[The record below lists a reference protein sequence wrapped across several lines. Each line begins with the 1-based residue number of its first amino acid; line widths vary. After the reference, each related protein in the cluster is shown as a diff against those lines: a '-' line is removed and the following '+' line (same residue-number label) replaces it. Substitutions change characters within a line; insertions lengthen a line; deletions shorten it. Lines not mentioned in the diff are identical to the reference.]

1 LKDLEIIKENYTDP
15 QILTLDI
22 EEKELA
28 DNDNTFLNANNIYT
42 EVEGEVGKNLKL
54 KDNQRVNLVGIIK
67 SRFGTAEDAR
77 KSSEKRWLSA
87 YSNYRGLYKKGV
99 KFRDS
104 EKSRIFVKITK
115 TKVLA
120 AFGQL
125 VDVIFGA
132 GIFPIGISETK
143 LPEGERKNAHLDT
156 QNPSPTLESPDN
168 IGNRLEDETD
178 NPYDV
183 GYEGDGRILAAGETL
198 GRGEYSKTVEETA
211 EESGMLV
218 EGLNPNPQVFE
229 LSPAKKAARAM
240 EKLIHDQIEESKG
253 SSEIRNSLLEA
264 SLLGTG
270 ILKGPFNF
278 NKKLN
283 KWEMDED
290 NNRVYAPLEVRVPR
304 IEFVSCWDFYP
315 DPQATNVDECEFII
329 HRHKMNRSQ
338 LRQLR
343 NMPYFNEDAIRDCL
357 REGPNYIEKGFEDQL
372 KDQMSSPDESGSSNF
387 EVLEYWGIM
396 DAEYAREVGIDLDE
410 EIDDLDEVQ
419 INAWVCGNMLL
430 RAVVNPFSPYRIP
443 YHAFPYEKNPYNFF
457 GIGVAENMDDSQ
469 QIMNGHARMAI
480 DNLALAGSLVF
491 DVDESALVG
500 GQTMEVYPGKIFRR
514 QAGMPGQSIYGLKF
528 PNTAPENMMMFDR
541 FRQLADE
548 QTGIPS
554 YSHGQ
559 TGVQS
564 MTRTAS
570 GMSMLLGAASLN
582 IKTVVKNIDDFLL
595 KPLGESYFQ
604 WNMQFFEGDLDIA
617 GDLEVKATGTNSMMQ
632 KEVRS
637 QRLTMFLQTAQSPA
651 IAPFV
656 KISKLVSELAYSL
669 DLDPDEILNDPDEAA
684 IMAQIIGM
692 QNAGQTTGPEAEAVG
707 GQPGVMGGVQGA
719 PQQPQ
724 ELGTTGTGGGNIGT
738 GNVPLAGE
746 AEFSGTPRA
755 AGGAGQGSPI

>member
-1 LKDLEIIKENYTDP
+1 MIMAE
-15 QILTLDI
+15 
-22 EEKELA
+22 
-28 DNDNTFLNANNIYT
+28 NDNTFLTADNIY
-42 EVEGEVGKNLKL
+42 EDVEGEAGKTLSL
-54 KDNQRVNLVGIIK
+54 EEDQQINLVGIVK
-67 SRFGTAEDAR
+67 SRFALAEEAR
-77 KSSEKRWLSA
+77 DGDETRWLKA
-87 YSNYRGLYKKGV
+87 YENYRGLYNRSV
-99 KFRDS
+99 KFRES

-125 VDVIFGA
+125 VDVIFGT
-132 GIFPIGISETK
+132 GKFPIGIAETK
-143 LPEGERKNAHLDT
+143 IPEGEKENAYLDT
-156 QNPSPTLESPDN
+156 QNPQMGIESNVPDN
-168 IGNRLEDETD
+168 IGNRLEDDPVE
-178 NPYDV
+178 NIYNV
-183 GYEGDGRILAAGETL
+183 GYEGDGKTLKAGATL
-198 GRGEYSKTVEETA
+198 GTGMFEDDIIAQADEQ
-211 EESGMLV
+211 GMLQ
-218 EGLNPNPQVFE
+218 EGLTPNPQIPEV
-229 LSPAKKAARAM
+229 SPAEKTARRM
-240 EKLIHDQIEESKG
+240 EKLIHDQIEESNG
-253 SSEIRNSLLEA
+253 GSEIRNALLES

-270 ILKGPFNF
+270 IIKGPFNF
-278 NKKLN
+278 NKKLH
-283 KWEMDED
+283 KWDTDESGERQY
-290 NNRVYAPLEVRVPR
+290 NPLEVRVPR

-315 DPQATNVDECEFII
+315 DPAATNIDECEYVV

-343 NMPYFNEDAIRDCL
+343 NMPYFDEDAIRECIQKGANYEDKDFEAHL
-357 REGPNYIEKGFEDQL
+357 RDDYKVD
-372 KDQMSSPDESGSSNF
+372 DSYTANF

-396 DAEYAREVGIDLDE
+396 DAEYAREVGMELDE
-410 EIDDLDEVQ
+410 SIDDLDEVQ
-419 INAWVCGNMLL
+419 INAWVCGDKLL
-430 RAVVNPFSPYRIP
+430 RAVINPFTPYRIP
-443 YHAFPYEKNPYNFF
+443 YSAFPYERNPYNFF
-457 GIGVAENMDDSQ
+457 GIGVAENMNDSQ

-500 GQTMEVYPGKIFRR
+500 GQNMEVYPGKIFRR

-582 IKTVVKNIDDFLL
+582 IKTVVKNLDDFLL

-604 WNMQFFEGDLDIA
+604 WNMQFFEGKIDVA
-617 GDLEVKATGTNSMMQ
+617 GDLEVRATGTNSLMQ

-669 DLDPDEILNDPDEAA
+669 DLDPDEILNDPEEAA

-692 QNAGQTTGPEAEAVG
+692 QNAQQNTGEETEPG
-707 GQPGVMGGVQGA
+707 SQQPAGMGGLTGTPV
-719 PQQPQ
+719 QPQ
-724 ELGTTGTGGGNIGT
+724 DLGATGTGGGNIGI
-738 GNVPLAGE
+738 GDVPVAGE
-746 AEFSGTPRA
+746 DSFSGTVGIPT
-755 AGGAGQGSPI
+755 GAG

>member
-1 LKDLEIIKENYTDP
+1 MAE
-15 QILTLDI
+15 
-22 EEKELA
+22 
-28 DNDNTFLNANNIYT
+28 NDNTFLNANNIYE
-42 EVEGEVGKNLKL
+42 EVEGEAGKNLSL
-54 KDNQRVNLVGIIK
+54 EEDQQTNLVGIIK
-67 SRFGTAEDAR
+67 SRFALSEEAR
-77 KSSEKRWLSA
+77 NGDERRWLRA
-87 YSNYRGLYKKGV
+87 YENFRGLYNKSV
-99 KFRDS
+99 KFRES

-120 AFGQL
+120 AYGQL
-125 VDVIFGA
+125 VDVIFGT
-132 GIFPIGISETK
+132 GKFPIGIEETK
-143 LPEGERKNAHLDT
+143 LPEGEKENAYLDT
-156 QNPSPTLESPDN
+156 QNPQMGIESSLPDN
-168 IGNRLEDETD
+168 IGNRLEDAPVESIY
-178 NPYDV
+178 NV
-183 GYEGDGRILAAGETL
+183 GFEGDGRTLKPGATL
-198 GRGEYSKTVEETA
+198 GT
-211 EESGMLV
+211 GMFEDDVVTQADEQGLLQ
-218 EGLNPNPQVFE
+218 EGLTPNPQAPEV
-229 LSPAKKAARAM
+229 SPAQRAARKM
-240 EKLIHDQIEESKG
+240 EKLIHDQIEESNG
-253 SSEIRNSLLEA
+253 GSEIRNALLEA

-270 ILKGPFNF
+270 IVKGPFNF
-278 NKKLN
+278 NKKLH
-283 KWEMDED
+283 KWDTVENGERQY
-290 NNRVYAPLEVRVPR
+290 NPLEVRVPR

-315 DPQATNVDECEFII
+315 DPAATNIEECEYVI

-343 NMPYFNEDAIRDCL
+343 NMPYFNEDAIRECIQD
-357 REGPNYIEKGFEDQL
+357 GPNYEDKDFESQL
-372 KDQMSSPDESGSSNF
+372 RDDYKLDDTYMANF

-396 DAEYAREVGIDLDE
+396 DAEYAREVGIELDDS
-410 EIDDLDEVQ
+410 IDDLDEVQ
-419 INAWVCGNMLL
+419 INAWVCGNKLL
-430 RAVVNPFSPYRIP
+430 RAVINPFTPYRIP
-443 YHAFPYEKNPYNFF
+443 YSAFPYERNPYNFF
-457 GIGVAENMDDSQ
+457 GIGVAENMNDSQ

-500 GQTMEVYPGKIFRR
+500 GQNMEVYPGKIFRR

-582 IKTVVKNIDDFLL
+582 IKTVVKNLDDFLL

-604 WNMQFFEGDLDIA
+604 WNMQFFEGNLDVV
-617 GDLEVKATGTNSMMQ
+617 GDLEVKATGTNSLMQ

-669 DLDPDEILNDPDEAA
+669 DLDPDEILNDPEEAA

-692 QNAGQTTGPEAEAVG
+692 QNVGQNTGEET
-707 GQPGVMGGVQGA
+707 QPGSQQPAGMGGLGGIPVEPQDLGA
-719 PQQPQ
+719 
-724 ELGTTGTGGGNIGT
+724 TGTGGGNIGI
-738 GNVPLAGE
+738 GDVPVAGE
-746 AEFSGTPRA
+746 DSFSGTVGIPT
-755 AGGAGQGSPI
+755 GAG

>member
-1 LKDLEIIKENYTDP
+1 MAN
-15 QILTLDI
+15 Q
-22 EEKELA
+22 
-28 DNDNTFLNANNIYT
+28 DNTFLNADNIYE
-42 EVEGEVGKNLKL
+42 EVEGEAGKNLTL
-54 KDNQRVNLVGIIK
+54 EQDQQQNLVGIIK
-67 SRFGTAEDAR
+67 GRFALAEDAR
-77 KSSEKRWLSA
+77 NADEKRWFTA
-87 YSNYRGLYKKGV
+87 YENYRGLYNNSV
-99 KFRDS
+99 KFRES

-125 VDVIFGA
+125 VDVIFGT
-132 GIFPIGISETK
+132 GKFPLSISETT
-143 LPEGERKNAHLDT
+143 LPEGERGQAYLDMN
-156 QNPSPTLESPDN
+156 NPSPSLEIPDN
-168 IGNRLEDETD
+168 IGNRMEDTPQEQMLD
-178 NPYDV
+178 DV
-183 GYEGDGRILAAGETL
+183 GYEGDGKVLKPGATL
-198 GRGEYSKTVEETA
+198 GKGMFEDGVEEIA
-211 EESGMLV
+211 EPFLK
-218 EGLNPNPQVFE
+218 EGYSPLPEIPEINPAQ
-229 LSPAKKAARAM
+229 KASRRM
-240 EKLIHDQIEESKG
+240 EKLIHDQIDESNG
-253 SSEIRNSLLEA
+253 SSEIRNALLEA

-270 ILKGPFNF
+270 IVKGPFNF
-278 NKKLN
+278 NKVLN
-283 KWEMDED
+283 NWTTDAD
-290 NNRVYAPLEVRVPR
+290 GNRTYTPTEVRVPR

-315 DPQATNVDECEFII
+315 DPAATNIDECEFVV

-343 NMPYFNEDAIRDCL
+343 SMPYFDEEAIRACL
-357 REGPNYIEKGFEDQL
+357 QEGPNYIEKPYESRL
-372 KDQMSSPDESGSSNF
+372 KDDYEADASYNPNF

-396 DAEYAREVGIDLDE
+396 DAEYAREVGIELPDS
-410 EIDDLDEVQ
+410 IDDLDEVQ
-419 INAWVCGNMLL
+419 INAWVCGDSLL
-430 RAVVNPFSPYRIP
+430 RAVINPFTPARIP
-443 YHAFPYEKNPYNFF
+443 YHSFPYERNPYSFF

-500 GQTMEVYPGKIFRR
+500 GQSMEVYPGKVFRR

-570 GMSMLLGAASLN
+570 GMSMLLGASSLN
-582 IKTVVKNIDDFLL
+582 IKTVVKNLDDFLL

-604 WNMQFFEGDLDIA
+604 WNMQFFEGGLDVM
-617 GDLEVKATGTNSMMQ
+617 GDLEVKATGTNSLMQ

-669 DLDPDEILNDPDEAA
+669 DLDPDEILNDPEEAA
-684 IMAQIIGM
+684 MMAQIIGM
-692 QNAGQTTGPEAEAVG
+692 QNANQTNSQETESVGEQPPMGSSTGT
-707 GQPGVMGGVQGA
+707 
-719 PQQPQ
+719 PQ
-724 ELGTTGTGGGNIGT
+724 EPQDLGATGTGGGNIGT
-738 GNVPLAGE
+738 GSVPQSGE
-746 AEFSGTPRA
+746 SEFSG
-755 AGGAGQGSPI
+755 